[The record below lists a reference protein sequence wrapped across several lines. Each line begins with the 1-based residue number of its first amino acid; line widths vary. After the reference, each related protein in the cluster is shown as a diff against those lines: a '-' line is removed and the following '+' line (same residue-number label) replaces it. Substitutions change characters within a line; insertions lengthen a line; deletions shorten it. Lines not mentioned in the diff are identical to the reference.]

1 MVALYAE
8 LPYLVT
14 LSAHEFNRGMTMR
27 IKEIQRICMGC
38 PAISLKAAK
47 EFSMTPYGQI
57 SILEQGINWRI
68 GRAISQMIKP
78 TIPWMPVN
86 FCGSKSSKSSMYFS
100 SMTYPA
106 EPKS

>member
-1 MVALYAE
+1 VNSSSFFPLTGTSIKNIQTIGILAITIVALYAE

-14 LSAHEFNRGMTMR
+14 LSAHDINRGMTMI

-38 PAISLKAAK
+38 CAISLKAAK

-57 SILEQGINWRI
+57 SSLEQGINWRI

-78 TIPWMPVN
+78 TMP
-86 FCGSKSSKSSMYFS
+86 
-100 SMTYPA
+100 
-106 EPKS
+106 